1 MDEQLRTRIEEV
13 LDAYVR
19 PALLTHMGDIEVCN
33 LDEEGTL
40 WVLMTGE
47 CAGCP
52 SANETIT
59 GLVEKEL
66 LQRIP
71 QIRKVELDNGITDE
85 VYDQVL
91 QMFSHRNQEA

>member
-1 MDEQLRTRIEEV
+1 MEEQLLNRIEDV

-19 PALLTHMGDIEVCN
+19 PSLLTHMGDLEVAG

-52 SANETIT
+52 SSNETIT

-66 LQRIP
+66 VSRIP
-71 QIRKVELDNGITDE
+71 EIRRVDIDNGITDE

-91 QMFSHRNQEA
+91 QMLSRKQGH

>member
-1 MDEQLRTRIEEV
+1 MEEQLLERIENV

-19 PALLTHMGDIEVCN
+19 PALLTHMGDLEVCN

-52 SANETIT
+52 SANETVT

-66 LQRIP
+66 TSRIP
-71 QIRKVELDNGITDE
+71 EIKRVDIDNGITDE
-85 VYDQVL
+85 VYEQVMKML
-91 QMFSHRNQEA
+91 SHKERN

>member
-1 MDEQLRTRIEEV
+1 MEDQILGRIEEV
-13 LDAYVR
+13 LDACGR
-19 PALLTHMGDIEVCN
+19 PALLTHMGDLQVAG

-52 SANETIT
+52 SADETVK

-66 LQRIP
+66 TERIP
-71 QIRKVELDNGITDE
+71 EVKRVEIDNGITDD
-85 VYDQVL
+85 VYEEVL
-91 QMFSHRNQEA
+91 QMFSHRRES

>member
-1 MDEQLRTRIEEV
+1 MEEQLLNRIEDV

-19 PALLTHMGDIEVCN
+19 PSLFTHMGDPEVAG

-52 SANETIT
+52 SSNETIT

-66 LQRIP
+66 VSRIP
-71 QIRKVELDNGITDE
+71 EIRRVDIDNGITDE

-91 QMFSHRNQEA
+91 QMLSRKQGH

>member
-1 MDEQLRTRIEEV
+1 MEEQLLNRIEDV

-19 PALLTHMGDIEVCN
+19 PSLLTHMGDLEVAG

-52 SANETIT
+52 SSNETIT

-66 LQRIP
+66 VSRIP
-71 QIRKVELDNGITDE
+71 EIRRVDIDNGITDE
-85 VYDQVL
+85 VYGQVL
-91 QMFSHRNQEA
+91 QMLSRKQGH